1 MAISKSAKI
10 NSGTAPKAKAA
21 GARKHAASPDQPNR
35 TRRTP
40 AGTAKAVAGRSSTA
54 GKKAGRGPAHTPA
67 PSRGRRPAPDREPV
81 VMPVVEPNEAQ
92 LSAVDLIINRGN
104 EITIIQAKSSLKVNG
119 STLAALRQFVTALR
133 AGPVSLLID
142 EDQDTEITSQ
152 EAADLLNV
160 SRPYVIKLAREGR
173 IAHRLVGNRHRFLL
187 SDVRAFQRVQRR
199 VTEQALAAMVP
210 DGGYVDGDF

>member
-1 MAISKSAKI
+1 
-10 NSGTAPKAKAA
+10 
-21 GARKHAASPDQPNR
+21 
-35 TRRTP
+35 
-40 AGTAKAVAGRSSTA
+40 
-54 GKKAGRGPAHTPA
+54 
-67 PSRGRRPAPDREPV
+67 
-81 VMPVVEPNEAQ
+81 MPVVEPNEAQ

-160 SRPYVIKLAREGR
+160 SRPYVVKLAREGR
-173 IAHRLVGNRHRFLL
+173 IAHKLVGNRHRFLL

-210 DGGYVDGDF
+210 EGGYVDGDF